1 MENVDEDYCAT
12 DGFAFLEFTSANA
25 NQLADLF
32 SRIGFVEIGR
42 HRRKDIRLFSQGK
55 IKFLLN
61 SEAGGYVKDFRDQHL
76 QGACAMGFVVSD
88 ADRCLERVVGRGAV
102 PAGNPEYEVPAIEG
116 VGGSLIY
123 LLDDARMSD
132 LFEREFEVSAIELR
146 PKTMLVDI
154 DHVTHNVSRGCLEQW
169 AGFYEKLFGF
179 TKIRTFEIRGKKTGL
194 LSHAMVSPCGKIR
207 IPLNES
213 MDDESQIEEF
223 LTEHKGDGIQHIA
236 LVSADIYQ
244 TVRSIRQRGVPF
256 QTTPDTYYD
265 LVDSRLPEHGED
277 VGAMRELGILL
288 DGGEKQGGGKLLQ
301 IFTTN
306 AIGPLFFEFIQ
317 RKGNQGFGDGNFQA
331 LFESIELDQMRR
343 GVIANV

>member
-1 MENVDEDYCAT
+1 MQKLDENPVTT
-12 DGFAFLEFTSANA
+12 DGFAFLEFTSVNN

-32 SRIGFVEIGR
+32 ARIGFVEIGR
-42 HRRKDIRLFSQGK
+42 HRKKNIRLFSQGK

-61 SEAGGYVKDFRDQHL
+61 SEPEGLAKSFRDIHR
-76 QGACAMGFVVSD
+76 QGACSMAFFVKD
-88 ADRCLERVVGRGAV
+88 ADRCFEEVIRRGAAAAAA
-102 PAGNPEYEVPAIEG
+102 PDFDIPAIQG
-116 VGGSLIY
+116 IGGTLIY
-123 LLDDARMSD
+123 LMDDVKAKTF
-132 LFEREFEVSAIELR
+132 FEDEFEVSAIELS

-154 DHVTHNVSRGCLEQW
+154 DHVTHNVTRGFLNSW
-169 AGFYEKLFGF
+169 ADFYEKLFDF
-179 TKIRTFEIRGKKTGL
+179 KKVRTFEIKGRKTGL

-213 MDDESQIEEF
+213 CDQESQIEEF
-223 LTEHKGDGIQHIA
+223 LAEHNGDGIQHIA
-236 LVSADIYQ
+236 LSSADIYT
-244 TVRSIRQRGVPF
+244 TVRTINMRGVAF
-256 QTTPDTYYD
+256 QNTPDTYYD
-265 LVDSRLPEHGED
+265 MIDARFPEHGED
-277 VGAMRELGILL
+277 VDLMHELGILV

-306 AIGPLFFEFIQ
+306 AIGPVFFEFIQ